1 MNHQVSLQVVSNG
14 ETGHD
19 AEMGGPSHM
28 PVQPKAEQKLRTML
42 AFFPW
47 MSFSAFLC
55 SLAGA
60 AIGTWLLFGA
70 YGSRNTA
77 M

>member
-1 MNHQVSLQVVSNG
+1 MNHQVSFQVVSNG
-14 ETGHD
+14 GIGRDVEV
-19 AEMGGPSHM
+19 GGPADM
-28 PVQPKAEQKLRTML
+28 PVQPKAEQKQRTML
-42 AFFPW
+42 PSFPW
-47 MSFSAFLC
+47 MSFSVFLC

-70 YGSRNTA
+70 YGSRDTA